1 MRFGLQKMTLL
12 DYPGKVACT
21 VFTCGCN
28 FRCPFCHNPEL
39 VTGSP
44 NAAGLLDA
52 EEILTFLRKRSG
64 LLDGVCIT
72 GGEPL
77 LHGELPAFMGR
88 VRELGFAVKLDTN
101 GSFPDRLQEI
111 LSAGLADY
119 VAMDIKNAPAKYA
132 ETAGL
137 TTALPLVERSVE
149 ILKGS
154 GIPYEF
160 RTTVT
165 GNLHEPED
173 FTAIGKWICGTERYF
188 LQAFLD
194 SGEVLKA
201 DAGYPV
207 SREKL
212 QACLLAVQKY
222 IPQAAVRGAA

>member
-1 MRFGLQKMTLL
+1 MRFGLQKLTLL
-12 DYPGKVACT
+12 DYHGKVACT
-21 VFTCGCN
+21 VFTEQCN
-28 FRCPFCHNPEL
+28 LRCPFCHNADLVMSTADEL
-39 VTGSP
+39 PLGR
-44 NAAGLLDA
+44 D
-52 EEILTFLRKRSG
+52 EIISYLRSRSKV
-64 LLDGVCIT
+64 LDGVCVT